1 MKQIAVDL
9 CSSLL
14 DRKPISQIKAGVLKD
29 ELHKVI
35 LDLLEADSEE
45 TQCTSTIQLCRVI
58 RKTLDWTDASSSI
71 VSLFIQNTMD
81 KALDF
86 DIAMANLKNLKSANS
101 IKSFE
106 IEMLQEMAETL
117 LMCPNTFSEETL
129 KASLEN
135 HLYYLVGCGV
145 EALQKSAYVLLKYI
159 YENF

>member
-1 MKQIAVDL
+1 
-9 CSSLL
+9 
-14 DRKPISQIKAGVLKD
+14 
-29 ELHKVI
+29 
-35 LDLLEADSEE
+35 
-45 TQCTSTIQLCRVI
+45 VI
-58 RKTLDWTDASSSI
+58 RKTLDWTDASNSI

-81 KALDF
+81 RALDF
-86 DIAMANLKNLKSANS
+86 DIAMANLNNLKSINS

-145 EALQKSAYVLLKYI
+145 EALQKSAFVLLKYI